1 MDASRGHLPV
11 DPTTITQLCPLVPR
25 HALCALPLRPGG
37 SRVRHARRVGGD
49 VGRPHIVLW
58 VTSGQAAPHRR
69 QATQVARTV
78 PVDRSHGF
86 QPVDSFLNRNPFLFY
101 FEFISDSNFEN
112 SYVYIQISKNYES
125 SSVGFISIK
134 T

>member
-11 DPTTITQLCPLVPR
+11 DPTTIARLRPLVQR
-25 HALCALPLRPGG
+25 HALCALPPRPSG

-49 VGRPHIVLW
+49 VGRPHTVLW

-78 PVDRSHGF
+78 RVDWPREF
-86 QPVDSFLNRNPFLFY
+86 RPVDSFF
-101 FEFISDSNFEN
+101 
-112 SYVYIQISKNYES
+112 K
-125 SSVGFISIK
+125 
-134 T
+134 